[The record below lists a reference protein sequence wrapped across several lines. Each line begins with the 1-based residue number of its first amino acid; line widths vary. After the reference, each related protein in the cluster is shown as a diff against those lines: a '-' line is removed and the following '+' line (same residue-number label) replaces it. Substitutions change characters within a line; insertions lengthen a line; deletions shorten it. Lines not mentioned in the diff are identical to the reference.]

1 MPMSGS
7 SSEPHGPAPLGCQ
20 RAWRRAVSVPALPK
34 AKQFVVCDPHSLSF
48 FQNITKLRT
57 APPQPPGRQ
66 KGFCSREAPA
76 PVQLRVQGCRTGVST
91 PATCTIHH
99 PHQGWHLDSSCLP
112 TWIKGA
118 SVVIFSPSRS
128 LGCVQEGTV
137 GSGEGMGTLPCAC
150 PHPFHVSLPF
160 LTSCRDLPMGGCAE
174 ALTQL
179 KGKWPQR
186 MGSLR

>member
-1 MPMSGS
+1 MSGS

-66 KGFCSREAPA
+66 KGFCSRAAPA
-76 PVQLRVQGCRTGVST
+76 PVQLRVQGCRTGVPT
-91 PATCTIHH
+91 PTTCTIHH
-99 PHQGWHLDSSCLP
+99 TRAGTWAPPVPPHGSKGLLLSSSAHPGAWAVLKRAQWGPVGKWGPFPVRVPIHSVLP
-112 TWIKGA
+112 
-118 SVVIFSPSRS
+118 SPSS
-128 LGCVQEGTV
+128 PPAGV
-137 GSGEGMGTLPCAC
+137 C
-150 PHPFHVSLPF
+150 P
-160 LTSCRDLPMGGCAE
+160 RGGAE

-179 KGKWPQR
+179 EGRWPQR